1 MPRPPAKVRGFT
13 LIEIMIAIVIIG
25 LLAALAVPAFQRLK
39 QRSLATLM
47 ANDFRQI
54 QASFERTN
62 LEMGRWP
69 PAAGSGV
76 TPLNMDGIL
85 PTAYSLP
92 SPVGGQYSWSGPT
105 GRLLLSG
112 GPPNDTVMKQVD
124 AIIDDGNLETG
135 AFTGL
140 GSGSYQLVI
149 R

>member
-1 MPRPPAKVRGFT
+1 MPRPSAKVQGFT

-25 LLAALAVPAFQRLK
+25 LLAALAVPAVQRLK

-54 QASFERTN
+54 KASFERSS

-69 PAAGSGV
+69 PAAGAGV
-76 TPLNMDGIL
+76 TPLNMDGML
-85 PTAYSLP
+85 PTAYAMP
-92 SPVGGQYSWSGPT
+92 APVGGQYSWSGPT
-105 GRLLLSG
+105 GRLVLSG

-124 AIIDDGNLETG
+124 TILDDGNLETG
-135 AFTGL
+135 SFMGL
-140 GSGSYQLVI
+140 GAGTYQLIV

>member
-1 MPRPPAKVRGFT
+1 MPRPPAKVLGFT

-54 QASFERTN
+54 KASFERSS

-69 PAAGSGV
+69 PAAGAGV
-76 TPLNMDGIL
+76 IPLNMDGML
-85 PTAYSLP
+85 PTAYTMP
-92 SPVGGQYSWSGPT
+92 APVGGQYSWSGPT
-105 GRLLLSG
+105 GRLVLSG
-112 GPPNDTVMKQVD
+112 GPPNNTVMQQVD
-124 AIIDDGNLETG
+124 TIIDDGNLETG
-135 AFTGL
+135 SFTSPGA
-140 GSGSYQLVI
+140 GTYQLLV

>member
-1 MPRPPAKVRGFT
+1 MLRPPAIGRGFT

-47 ANDFRQI
+47 ANDLRQI
-54 QASFERTN
+54 KASFERSS

-69 PAAGSGV
+69 PAAGAGV
-76 TPLNMDGIL
+76 TPLNMEGIL
-85 PTAYSLP
+85 PTAYFMP
-92 SPVGGQYSWSGPT
+92 APIGGQYSWSGPT

-112 GPPNDTVMKQVD
+112 GPPNDTVMQQVD
-124 AIIDDGNLETG
+124 EIIDDGNLATG
-135 AFTGL
+135 SFTGL
-140 GSGSYQLVI
+140 GGGNYQLVV

>member
-1 MPRPPAKVRGFT
+1 MPRPPAKVRAFT